1 MDDCVLTK
9 ILQGLL
15 IVAVYMFGAVRG
27 VWT

>member
-15 IVAVYMFGAVRG
+15 IVAVYMFGAVCG
-27 VWT
+27 VWN